1 MSNIRLAIVS
11 PAFNEQLAI
20 ADWIRSVDRFFVN
33 SGLQSLHLIV
43 VDDGSAD
50 KTFAICKELKSQ
62 LKNIQLHPLRLAR
75 NFGHQ
80 AALTCGL
87 EFAASDLGNQVD
99 AVVTMD
105 ADGEHPLEVIPAMLE
120 AWKAGSLIVHTKRR
134 KHKDLSLLK
143 QLPSQIFYRTIQ
155 VLAKLPIED
164 GMADFKLW
172 DIQLLKEVAEHLR
185 NCGSIRLFSVF
196 LAPKGAKI
204 EFDQRVIAGRVS
216 RFSLSKMASLA
227 VQSLVYYSAVP
238 MRLIGILGFLSLA
251 FGLIVSGYS
260 VWAYFYGHV
269 VQGWTSIM
277 VALAFF
283 SGLNTLC
290 LFMVAEYL
298 LRFSFR
304 SKLPLFVRLRD

>member
-1 MSNIRLAIVS
+1 MSIIRLAIVS
-11 PAFNEQLAI
+11 PAFNEQQNI
-20 ADWIRSVDRFFVN
+20 ADWIRSVDQFFLT
-33 SGLQSLHLIV
+33 SGLKSLHLVV
-43 VDDGSAD
+43 VDDGSSD
-50 KTFAICKELKSQ
+50 RTFMVCKDLKGQ

-87 EFAASDLGNQVD
+87 EYAAHDLSQDLDV
-99 AVVTMD
+99 VVTMD
-105 ADGEHPLEVIPAMLE
+105 SDGEHPLEVIPSLIE
-120 AWKAGSLIVHTKRR
+120 AWQAGSLIVHTKRR
-134 KHKDLSLLK
+134 KHKGLGLLK
-143 QLPSQIFYRTIQ
+143 QWSSQIFYRSIQ
-155 VLAKLPIED
+155 VLAHLPIED

-172 DIQLLKEVAEHLR
+172 DIHLLKEVSEHLR

-204 EFDQRVIAGRVS
+204 EFDQRIIPGRVS

-260 VWAYFYGHV
+260 VWAYFWGHT
-269 VQGWTSIM
+269 VQGWTSLM